1 MTFLDSAYIYGIIGA
16 FLGIS
21 LTVEKKCGVWW
32 EGSIKNRLFKSII
45 AFLLGLAYII
55 LFSIKYFLL
64 KNIESYNHSLI
75 IIFIF

>member
-32 EGSIKNRLFKSII
+32 QGTLKNKLFKVFTALI
-45 AFLLGLAYII
+45 LGLSFII
-55 LFSIKYFLL
+55 LFSNF
-64 KNIESYNHSLI
+64 N
-75 IIFIF
+75 FIN

>member
-32 EGSIKNRLFKSII
+32 EASLKNKLAKIVI
-45 AFLLGLAYII
+45 AFGFGLTYII
-55 LFSIKYFLL
+55 LFSKK
-64 KNIESYNHSLI
+64 KNIK
-75 IIFIF
+75 

>member
-32 EGSIKNRLFKSII
+32 QGTFKNKLLKCVI
-45 AFLLGLAYII
+45 AFILGLTYIL
-55 LFSIKYFLL
+55 LFSK
-64 KNIESYNHSLI
+64 KNFEKL
-75 IIFIF
+75 IFI

>member
-32 EGSIKNRLFKSII
+32 QGTLSNKLFKMLTAFVLGIAYILLFSKKKFSIKN
-45 AFLLGLAYII
+45 
-55 LFSIKYFLL
+55 
-64 KNIESYNHSLI
+64 
-75 IIFIF
+75 